1 MCLYIFFFKQK
12 TAYEMRISD
21 WSSDVCSSDL
31 DRIQKKFR
39 PDASTPADPDW
50 LLRKLNARL
59 KALLDAEYARYQASA
74 AAADASANAK
84 TAEAE
89 YKAFVQENGRRTA
102 FLREAQDA
110 QAPKES
116 GSTPTTT
123 STAGSTRPPAPAANG
138 TENGRGA
145 GREKGCQ
152 YGKVEG

>member
-1 MCLYIFFFKQK
+1 MRL
-12 TAYEMRISD
+12 AYAQYLELK
-21 WSSDVCSSDL
+21 DVFE

-102 FLREAQDA
+102 FLDR
-110 QAPKES
+110 K
-116 GSTPTTT
+116 
-123 STAGSTRPPAPAANG
+123 STRLNSSH
-138 TENGRGA
+138 
-145 GREKGCQ
+145 
-152 YGKVEG
+152 

>member
-1 MCLYIFFFKQK
+1 MRL
-12 TAYEMRISD
+12 AYAQYLELK
-21 WSSDVCSSDL
+21 DVFE

-89 YKAFVQENGRRTA
+89 YKAFVQENGRRNARSEEHTA
-102 FLREAQDA
+102 ELQ
-110 QAPKES
+110 
-116 GSTPTTT
+116 
-123 STAGSTRPPAPAANG
+123 
-138 TENGRGA
+138 
-145 GREKGCQ
+145 
-152 YGKVEG
+152 